1 MTLETSLE
9 TEMEHKSFRES
20 RIFTNSLVVILGVIW
35 GLAFVAIRT
44 ADFQLSPVNLTLL
57 RWLIASAGFLALAPI
72 FGRPKQ
78 PIQKHHI
85 PRILVVSLASVTGY
99 HLSLNYAETIVSAGL
114 AGLLISLGPIFVV
127 LLSALFLKEKIGH
140 RLTLA
145 LAAAM
150 TGAIVLSLNAGLN
163 FQEIAGPLAVVF
175 SAFMYSVFAV
185 GSKPL
190 VKEYGALPTAIWVA
204 LIGTAFTLPLISLNF
219 ITQIQQLS
227 TITWLSVIY
236 LALLSTVL
244 ANVILY
250 LLIGNRSVSRLS
262 IQLYI
267 VPLVSLVGGIVL
279 LGEGVTILTVL
290 GAILMF
296 TGVAPCSP
304 QGNDDALCRCTL
316 HEFSSRV
323 RNPSPPRTF
332 SPDSRTRFTSRLGC
346 LIAHQLS
353 TRLHVCKPFS
363 PETRIWRSI
372 LFRP

>member
-1 MTLETSLE
+1 MTLDTSLE
-9 TEMEHKSFRES
+9 TGMGRES
-20 RIFTNSLVVILGVIW
+20 LRDSPIFTNTLVVILGVIW

-57 RWLIASAGFLALAPI
+57 RWLIASAGFLALAPF
-72 FGRPKQ
+72 FGKPKN
-78 PIQKHHI
+78 PIQRHHI

-114 AGLLISLGPIFVV
+114 AGLLISFGPIFVV
-127 LLSALFLKEKIGH
+127 VLSALFLKEKIGK

-150 TGAIVLSLNAGLN
+150 TGAVVLSFNAGLN
-163 FQEIAGPLAVVF
+163 FQEITGPLSVVF

-190 VKEYGALPTAIWVA
+190 VKEYGALPTAIWIA
-204 LIGTAFTLPLISLNF
+204 LIGTAFTLPLITMNF
-219 ITQIQQLS
+219 ITQVQQLS
-227 TITWLSVIY
+227 TITWVSVIY

-267 VPLVSLVGGIVL
+267 VPLVSLIGGVVL
-279 LGEGVTILTVL
+279 LGETVTILTL
-290 GAILMF
+290 SGAILMF
-296 TGVAPCSP
+296 TGVAL
-304 QGNDDALCRCTL
+304 A
-316 HEFSSRV
+316 
-323 RNPSPPRTF
+323 
-332 SPDSRTRFTSRLGC
+332 TRK
-346 LIAHQLS
+346 H
-353 TRLHVCKPFS
+353 
-363 PETRIWRSI
+363 
-372 LFRP
+372 

>member
-1 MTLETSLE
+1 MTLQSGLE
-9 TEMEHKSFRES
+9 TKTEHKSVREN
-20 RIFTNSLVVILGVIW
+20 RIFTNVLVVILGVIW

-44 ADFQLSPVNLTLL
+44 ADFQLSPINLTIL
-57 RWLIASAGFLALAPI
+57 RWLIASAGFLALAPF
-72 FGRPKQ
+72 FGKPKHPVQ
-78 PIQKHHI
+78 RHHI

-127 LLSALFLKEKIGH
+127 VLSALFLKEKIGK
-140 RLTLA
+140 RLALA

-150 TGAIVLSLNAGLN
+150 TGAVVLSLNAGLD
-163 FQEIAGPLAVVF
+163 FREITGPLAVVF

-204 LIGTAFTLPLISLNF
+204 QIGTAFTLPLISMNF

-227 TITWLSVIY
+227 TITWLSVLY

-267 VPLVSLVGGIVL
+267 VPLVSLVGGIML
-279 LGEGVTILTVL
+279 LGEGVTIFTVL
-290 GAILMF
+290 GGVLIF
-296 TGVAPCSP
+296 TGVAL
-304 QGNDDALCRCTL
+304 A
-316 HEFSSRV
+316 
-323 RNPSPPRTF
+323 
-332 SPDSRTRFTSRLGC
+332 TRK
-346 LIAHQLS
+346 H
-353 TRLHVCKPFS
+353 
-363 PETRIWRSI
+363 
-372 LFRP
+372 

>member
-1 MTLETSLE
+1 MTLETRLE
-9 TEMEHKSFRES
+9 TKMEHKSFRES
-20 RIFTNSLVVILGVIW
+20 RVFTNSLVVVLGLIW
-35 GLAFVAIRT
+35 GMAFVAIRT
-44 ADFQLSPVNLTLL
+44 ADFQLNPINLTIL
-57 RWLIASAGFLALAPI
+57 RWLIASAGFLALAP
-72 FGRPKQ
+72 FLGKPKQ
-78 PIQKHHI
+78 PVRKQHI
-85 PRILVVSLASVTGY
+85 PRILVVSLASVAGY

-127 LLSALFLKEKIGH
+127 VLSALFLKENIGK
-140 RLTLA
+140 RLILA

-150 TGAIVLSLNAGLN
+150 AGAIVLSLSAGLN
-163 FQEIAGPLAVVF
+163 FQEIIGPLAVAF

-204 LIGTAFTLPLISLNF
+204 LIGTAFTLPLIRTDF
-219 ITQIQQLS
+219 ITQMQQLS

-267 VPLVSLVGGIVL
+267 VPLVSLIGGIVL
-279 LGEGVTILTVL
+279 LGESLTILTVL

-296 TGVAPCSP
+296 TGVAL
-304 QGNDDALCRCTL
+304 A
-316 HEFSSRV
+316 
-323 RNPSPPRTF
+323 
-332 SPDSRTRFTSRLGC
+332 TR
-346 LIAHQLS
+346 
-353 TRLHVCKPFS
+353 KN
-363 PETRIWRSI
+363 
-372 LFRP
+372 

>member
-1 MTLETSLE
+1 MTSETVLETQ
-9 TEMEHKSFRES
+9 MES
-20 RIFTNSLVVILGVIW
+20 RSLRDRRILTNILVVILGVTW

-44 ADFQLSPVNLTLL
+44 ADFQLSPVNLTIL
-57 RWLIASAGFLALAPI
+57 RWLIASAGFLVLAPF
-72 FGRPKQ
+72 FGKPKQ
-78 PIQKHHI
+78 PVQRHHI

-127 LLSALFLKEKIGH
+127 VLSALFLKEKIGR
-140 RLTLA
+140 RLTMA
-145 LAAAM
+145 LVAAM
-150 TGAIVLSLNAGLN
+150 TGAVVLSLNAGLN
-163 FQEIAGPLAVVF
+163 FQEITGPLAVVF

-204 LIGTAFTLPLISLNF
+204 LIGTAFTLPLITVNF
-219 ITQIQQLS
+219 VTQIQQLS

-279 LGEGVTILTVL
+279 LGESVTILMVL

-296 TGVAPCSP
+296 TGVAL
-304 QGNDDALCRCTL
+304 A
-316 HEFSSRV
+316 
-323 RNPSPPRTF
+323 
-332 SPDSRTRFTSRLGC
+332 TRK
-346 LIAHQLS
+346 H
-353 TRLHVCKPFS
+353 
-363 PETRIWRSI
+363 
-372 LFRP
+372 

>member
-1 MTLETSLE
+1 MTLQSSLE
-9 TEMEHKSFRES
+9 TETEHKSVRES
-20 RIFTNSLVVILGVIW
+20 RVFTNVLVVILGVIW

-44 ADFQLSPVNLTLL
+44 ADFQLKPINLTIL
-57 RWLIASAGFLALAPI
+57 RWLIASVGFLALAPF
-72 FGRPKQ
+72 FGKPKQ
-78 PIQKHHI
+78 PVQRSHI

-127 LLSALFLKEKIGH
+127 VLSAMFLKEKIGK
-140 RLTLA
+140 RLGLA

-150 TGAIVLSLNAGLN
+150 TGAIVLSLNAGLD
-163 FQEIAGPLAVVF
+163 FREITGPLAVVF

-204 LIGTAFTLPLISLNF
+204 LIGTAFTLPLISMNF
-219 ITQIQQLS
+219 VTQIQQLS
-227 TITWLSVIY
+227 SITWLSVLY

-267 VPLVSLVGGIVL
+267 VPLVSLIGGIVL
-279 LGEGVTILTVL
+279 LGESVTILTVL
-290 GAILMF
+290 GGILIF
-296 TGVAPCSP
+296 TGVAL
-304 QGNDDALCRCTL
+304 A
-316 HEFSSRV
+316 
-323 RNPSPPRTF
+323 
-332 SPDSRTRFTSRLGC
+332 TRK
-346 LIAHQLS
+346 H
-353 TRLHVCKPFS
+353 
-363 PETRIWRSI
+363 
-372 LFRP
+372 

>member
-1 MTLETSLE
+1 MTLETRLE
-9 TEMEHKSFRES
+9 TKMEHKSLRDN
-20 RIFTNSLVVILGVIW
+20 RIFTNSLVVILGVTW

-44 ADFQLSPVNLTLL
+44 ADFQLSPINLTVL
-57 RWLIASAGFLALAPI
+57 RWLIASAGFLSLAPF
-72 FGRPKQ
+72 FGRPKHPVQ
-78 PIQKHHI
+78 RHHI
-85 PRILVVSLASVTGY
+85 PRILAVSLACVTGY

-127 LLSALFLKEKIGH
+127 VLSGLFLKEEIGK
-140 RLTLA
+140 RIALA

-150 TGAIVLSLNAGLN
+150 TGAIVLSLNAGLS
-163 FQEIAGPLAVVF
+163 FQEITGPLAVVF

-204 LIGTAFTLPLISLNF
+204 LIGTVFTLPLISMNF

-296 TGVAPCSP
+296 TGVAL
-304 QGNDDALCRCTL
+304 A
-316 HEFSSRV
+316 
-323 RNPSPPRTF
+323 
-332 SPDSRTRFTSRLGC
+332 TR
-346 LIAHQLS
+346 
-353 TRLHVCKPFS
+353 KN
-363 PETRIWRSI
+363 
-372 LFRP
+372 

>member
-1 MTLETSLE
+1 MTLETRLE
-9 TEMEHKSFRES
+9 TKMEHKSLRDN
-20 RIFTNSLVVILGVIW
+20 RIFTNSLVVILGVTW

-44 ADFQLSPVNLTLL
+44 ADFQLSPINLTVL
-57 RWLIASAGFLALAPI
+57 RWLIASAGFLALAPF
-72 FGRPKQ
+72 FGRPKH
-78 PIQKHHI
+78 PVQKHHI
-85 PRILVVSLASVTGY
+85 PRILAVSLASVTGY
-99 HLSLNYAETIVSAGL
+99 HLSLNYAETIG
-114 AGLLISLGPIFVV
+114 
-127 LLSALFLKEKIGH
+127 K

-163 FQEIAGPLAVVF
+163 FQEITGPLAVVF

-204 LIGTAFTLPLISLNF
+204 LIGTVFTLPLISLNF

-279 LGEGVTILTVL
+279 LGESVTVLTVL

-296 TGVAPCSP
+296 TGVAL
-304 QGNDDALCRCTL
+304 A
-316 HEFSSRV
+316 
-323 RNPSPPRTF
+323 
-332 SPDSRTRFTSRLGC
+332 TR
-346 LIAHQLS
+346 
-353 TRLHVCKPFS
+353 KN
-363 PETRIWRSI
+363 
-372 LFRP
+372 

>member
-1 MTLETSLE
+1 MTLETRLE
-9 TEMEHKSFRES
+9 TKMEYKSLRDN
-20 RIFTNSLVVILGVIW
+20 RIFTNSLVVILGVTW

-44 ADFQLSPVNLTLL
+44 ADFQLSPINLTLL
-57 RWLIASAGFLALAPI
+57 RWLIASAGFIALAPF
-72 FGRPKQ
+72 FGRPKH
-78 PIQKHHI
+78 PVQKHHI
-85 PRILVVSLASVTGY
+85 PRILAVSLASVTGY

-127 LLSALFLKEKIGH
+127 VLSGLFLKEKIGK
-140 RLTLA
+140 RLALA

-150 TGAIVLSLNAGLN
+150 TGAIVLSLNAGLS
-163 FQEIAGPLAVVF
+163 FQEITGPLAVVF

-190 VKEYGALPTAIWVA
+190 VREYGALPTAIWIA
-204 LIGTAFTLPLISLNF
+204 LIGTVFTLPLISMNF
-219 ITQIQQLS
+219 ITQIQTLS

-279 LGEGVTILTVL
+279 LGEGVTVLTVL

-296 TGVAPCSP
+296 TGVAL
-304 QGNDDALCRCTL
+304 A
-316 HEFSSRV
+316 
-323 RNPSPPRTF
+323 
-332 SPDSRTRFTSRLGC
+332 TR
-346 LIAHQLS
+346 
-353 TRLHVCKPFS
+353 KN
-363 PETRIWRSI
+363 
-372 LFRP
+372 

>member
-1 MTLETSLE
+1 MTQETRLE
-9 TEMEHKSFRES
+9 TETEHKPLRES
-20 RIFTNSLVVILGVIW
+20 RVFTNILVIILGVIW

-44 ADFQLSPVNLTLL
+44 ADFQLSPVNLTIQ
-57 RWLIASAGFLALAPI
+57 RWLIASAGFLALAPF

-78 PIQKHHI
+78 PVQKHHI
-85 PRILVVSLASVTGY
+85 PRILVVSLASVIGY
-99 HLSLNYAETIVSAGL
+99 HLSLNYAESIVSAGL

-127 LLSALFLKEKIGH
+127 LLSSLFLKEKIGK

-145 LAAAM
+145 LTAAM
-150 TGAIVLSLNAGLN
+150 TGAVVLSLSTGLN
-163 FQEIAGPLAVVF
+163 FQQIAGPLAVVF
-175 SAFMYSVFAV
+175 SAFLYSVFAV

-204 LIGTAFTLPLISLNF
+204 LIGTAFTLPLISTNF
-219 ITQIQQLS
+219 ITQIQTLS
-227 TITWLSVIY
+227 TITWLSVVY

-290 GAILMF
+290 GGILMF
-296 TGVAPCSP
+296 TGVAL
-304 QGNDDALCRCTL
+304 A
-316 HEFSSRV
+316 
-323 RNPSPPRTF
+323 
-332 SPDSRTRFTSRLGC
+332 TRK
-346 LIAHQLS
+346 H
-353 TRLHVCKPFS
+353 
-363 PETRIWRSI
+363 
-372 LFRP
+372 

>member
-1 MTLETSLE
+1 MTVETRLETK
-9 TEMEHKSFRES
+9 MEHKSLRES
-20 RIFTNSLVVILGVIW
+20 RLFTNSLVVILGVIW
-35 GLAFVAIRT
+35 GMAFVAIRT
-44 ADFQLSPVNLTLL
+44 ADFQLSPVNLTIL
-57 RWLIASAGFLALAPI
+57 RWLIASAGFLALAPF
-72 FGRPKQ
+72 FGKPKQ
-78 PIQKHHI
+78 PVQKHHI
-85 PRILVVSLASVTGY
+85 PRILVVSLASVAGY

-150 TGAIVLSLNAGLN
+150 TGAVVLSLSAGLN
-163 FQEIAGPLAVVF
+163 SREITGPLAVVF

-204 LIGTAFTLPLISLNF
+204 LIGTAFTLPLTTLNF
-219 ITQIQQLS
+219 ITQVQQLS

-267 VPLVSLVGGIVL
+267 VPLVSLIGGIVL
-279 LGEGVTILTVL
+279 LGESVTILTIL
-290 GAILMF
+290 GGILMF
-296 TGVAPCSP
+296 TGVAL
-304 QGNDDALCRCTL
+304 A
-316 HEFSSRV
+316 
-323 RNPSPPRTF
+323 
-332 SPDSRTRFTSRLGC
+332 TR
-346 LIAHQLS
+346 
-353 TRLHVCKPFS
+353 KN
-363 PETRIWRSI
+363 
-372 LFRP
+372 

>member
-1 MTLETSLE
+1 MTLETRLE
-9 TEMEHKSFRES
+9 TKMEYKSLRDN
-20 RIFTNSLVVILGVIW
+20 RIFTNSLVVILGVTW

-44 ADFQLSPVNLTLL
+44 ADFQLSPINLTLL
-57 RWLIASAGFLALAPI
+57 RWLIASAGFIALAPF

-78 PIQKHHI
+78 PVQKHHI
-85 PRILVVSLASVTGY
+85 PRILAVFLASVTGY

-127 LLSALFLKEKIGH
+127 VLSGLFLKEKIGK
-140 RLTLA
+140 RLALA

-150 TGAIVLSLNAGLN
+150 TGAIVLSLNAGLS
-163 FQEIAGPLAVVF
+163 FQEITGPLAVVF

-190 VKEYGALPTAIWVA
+190 VKEYGALPTVIW
-204 LIGTAFTLPLISLNF
+204 IPLISMNF
-219 ITQIQQLS
+219 ITQIQTLS
-227 TITWLSVIY
+227 TITWLSVTY

-262 IQLYI
+262 IQLYL

-279 LGEGVTILTVL
+279 LGEGVTVLTVF

-296 TGVAPCSP
+296 TGVAL
-304 QGNDDALCRCTL
+304 A
-316 HEFSSRV
+316 
-323 RNPSPPRTF
+323 
-332 SPDSRTRFTSRLGC
+332 TR
-346 LIAHQLS
+346 
-353 TRLHVCKPFS
+353 KN
-363 PETRIWRSI
+363 
-372 LFRP
+372 

>member
-1 MTLETSLE
+1 MTLETGLE
-9 TEMEHKSFRES
+9 TKMEAKSLRES
-20 RIFTNSLVVILGVIW
+20 RVFTNTLVVILGVIW

-44 ADFQLSPVNLTLL
+44 ADFQLSPINLTIL
-57 RWLIASAGFLALAPI
+57 RWLIASAGFLGLAPF

-78 PIQKHHI
+78 PVKKHDV
-85 PRILVVSLASVTGY
+85 PRILVVSLASVAGY

-127 LLSALFLKEKIGH
+127 VLSALFLKEKIGK
-140 RLTLA
+140 RLGLA

-150 TGAIVLSLNAGLN
+150 TGAVILSLSAGLN
-163 FQEIAGPLAVVF
+163 FQEVTGPLAVAF

-219 ITQIQQLS
+219 ITEIQQLS
-227 TITWLSVIY
+227 TITWLSVLY

-267 VPLVSLVGGIVL
+267 VPLVSLIGGIVL
-279 LGEGVTILTVL
+279 LGESVTILTVL
-290 GAILMF
+290 GGIMMF
-296 TGVAPCSP
+296 TGVAL
-304 QGNDDALCRCTL
+304 A
-316 HEFSSRV
+316 
-323 RNPSPPRTF
+323 
-332 SPDSRTRFTSRLGC
+332 TRK
-346 LIAHQLS
+346 H
-353 TRLHVCKPFS
+353 
-363 PETRIWRSI
+363 
-372 LFRP
+372 

>member
-1 MTLETSLE
+1 MTLETRLE
-9 TEMEHKSFRES
+9 TKMEYKSLRDN
-20 RIFTNSLVVILGVIW
+20 RIFTNSLVVILGVTW

-44 ADFQLSPVNLTLL
+44 ADFQLSPISLTLL
-57 RWLIASAGFLALAPI
+57 RWLIASAGFIALAPF

-78 PIQKHHI
+78 PVQKHHI
-85 PRILVVSLASVTGY
+85 PRILAVSLASVTGY

-127 LLSALFLKEKIGH
+127 VLSGLFLKEKVGK
-140 RLTLA
+140 RLA
-145 LAAAM
+145 LALLAAT
-150 TGAIVLSLNAGLN
+150 TGAVVLSLNAGLS
-163 FQEIAGPLAVVF
+163 FQEITGPLAVVF

-190 VKEYGALPTAIWVA
+190 VKEYGALPTAIWIA
-204 LIGTAFTLPLISLNF
+204 LIGTVFTLPLISMNF
-219 ITQIQQLS
+219 ITQIQTLS
-227 TITWLSVIY
+227 TITWLSVTY

-250 LLIGNRSVSRLS
+250 LLIGNRSVSNRSVSRLS

-296 TGVAPCSP
+296 TGVAL
-304 QGNDDALCRCTL
+304 A
-316 HEFSSRV
+316 
-323 RNPSPPRTF
+323 
-332 SPDSRTRFTSRLGC
+332 
-346 LIAHQLS
+346 
-353 TRLHVCKPFS
+353 
-363 PETRIWRSI
+363 
-372 LFRP
+372 